1 MKRVHFIILFA
12 FLMFS
17 AKSSFSQNVM
27 FTLAADQ
34 SESDPY
40 YGLKGEYLDIE
51 ELCVNLRGR
60 TSNDM
65 PFETD
70 VFYRIER
77 LTSSN
82 SKYEIAGGIFVKKF
96 DFSKSSIRSVC
107 LTESGTYRL
116 TLYQQYENAIQ
127 VRNFTEFVI
136 HSEDFVVNIKG
147 KPQEKVLTRASGS
160 SYYEIATLY
169 LYEIKDGTPKD
180 SYDWTFRLKDGVAMI
195 NFVVRMNDPLKLSEI
210 KAVITRYDSKVSSKG
225 VSIENEREYK
235 RISFTVPSRDWN
247 AVSANFSIE
256 DKDHYIMDLFTQD
269 DQFIE
274 RVAFIVK

>member
-1 MKRVHFIILFA
+1 MKIILVIA
-12 FLMFS
+12 FSLLAVSAQAQQVAFS
-17 AKSSFSQNVM
+17 LTTELPGLNPQ
-27 FTLAADQ
+27 
-34 SESDPY
+34 
-40 YGLKGEYLDIE
+40 YGLNGEYLDME
-51 ELCVNLRGR
+51 EICVKMKLELNGAL
-60 TSNDM
+60 S
-65 PFETD
+65 FETAINY
-70 VFYRIER
+70 VVERI
-77 LTSSN
+77 LPNGSI
-82 SKYEIAGGIFVKKF
+82 YEVGGGIFAEKF
-96 DFSKSSIRSVC
+96 QASDAFRAIC
-107 LTESGTYRL
+107 LTESGYYRL
-116 TLYQQYENAIQ
+116 TLYQQYADATRTNDYT
-127 VRNFTEFVI
+127 RFTISTKEFTL
-136 HSEDFVVNIKG
+136 NIKG

-225 VSIENEREYK
+225 VSVENEREYK